1 MLEVGAADQS
11 EPGERGSVAVLMCT
25 YRGAKYLRRQLETVF
40 IQRYTQWTLYVS
52 DDGSD
57 DDTLAILDE
66 FRARPGG
73 EKIRVFEGPRRGFA
87 CNFFSLIARR
97 EVSADFYAFTD
108 QDDEWGADKLDRAV
122 AKLRHF
128 PEDAPVLYAS
138 RSELV
143 DQHGSHIGYSR
154 RYHKPSGFSNA
165 LVQNMASGNTMVLN
179 HAAIEL
185 MRLAGTDLDVSA
197 HDWWAYLIVTGSG
210 GLMVFDQQPTIRYRQ
225 HGHNL
230 YGSNVSL
237 AAMWRRVARLFAG
250 DFRSWNDRNL
260 AALRAS
266 SSLLHED
273 SKRMIEVFEQAR
285 HGSCAGRLLGLIRA
299 GVYRQTW
306 DGQLGLA
313 LAAIAKRI

>member
-1 MLEVGAADQS
+1 MLDIYSADHS
-11 EPGERGSVAVLMCT
+11 EPGERGHVAILMCT

-40 IQRYTQWTLYVS
+40 SQRHANWTLYAS

-66 FRARPGG
+66 FRKKPGG
-73 EKIRVFEGPRRGFA
+73 HRIRVFDGPRRGFA
-87 CNFFSLIARR
+87 CNFFSLIARP

-108 QDDEWGADKLDRAV
+108 QDDEWDDEKLTRAV
-122 AKLRHF
+122 NKLKLF
-128 PEDAPVLYAS
+128 PADAPMLYAS

-143 DQHGSHIGYSR
+143 DQHGGHIGYSR
-154 RYHKPSGFSNA
+154 HYQKPPQFSNA

-185 MRLAGTDLDVSA
+185 IRQAGTDIDVSA

-210 GLMVFDQQPTIRYRQ
+210 GLMVFDQYPTIRYRQ

-237 AAMWRRVARLFAG
+237 KAMWTRVAKLFAG
-250 DFRSWNDRNL
+250 DFRAWNDRNL

-266 SSLLHED
+266 SALLHED
-273 SKRMIEVFEQAR
+273 SRRALELFERAR
-285 HGSCAGRLLGLIRA
+285 TGSAVERLWGLMRA

-313 LAAIAKRI
+313 VAAITKRI

>member
-1 MLEVGAADQS
+1 MQDGNARD
-11 EPGERGSVAVLMCT
+11 EREHAGRGDVAILMCT
-25 YRGAKYLRRQLETVF
+25 FRGEKYLRSQLETVF
-40 IQRYTQWTLYVS
+40 AQRYPRWTLYVS

-57 DDTLAILDE
+57 DRTLAILDE

-73 EKIRVFEGPRRGFA
+73 DRIRVFEGPRRGFA

-97 EVSADFYAFTD
+97 EVTAEFYAFTD
-108 QDDEWGADKLDRAV
+108 QDDEWDDDKLGRAV
-122 AKLRHF
+122 KKLRHF
-128 PEDAPVLYAS
+128 PADAPVLYAS

-143 DQHGSHIGYSR
+143 DERGGHIGYSR
-154 RYHKPSGFSNA
+154 RYQKPSGFSNA

-185 MRLAGTDLDVSA
+185 MRDAGTDLDVSA

-210 GLMVFDQQPTIRYRQ
+210 GLMVFDQYPTIRYRQ
-225 HGHNL
+225 HSRNL

-237 AAMWRRVARLFAG
+237 KAMWRRVAKLFAG
-250 DFRSWNDRNL
+250 DFRTWNDRNL

-266 SSLLHED
+266 QALLHED
-273 SKRMIEVFEQAR
+273 NKRLIEVFEQAR
-285 HGSCAGRLLGLIRA
+285 HGSCRQRLLGLLRA

-313 LAAIAKRI
+313 VAALAKRI